1 MDENEG
7 LVESEW
13 NPEINK
19 KVYPWT
25 LEGVMENC
33 LFTQSSFSISM
44 FSRRRRP
51 VVVEEVVGLVE
62 EELLEVVVELDVV
75 ELLGVVLVVE
85 DEEHAVVDLVQVIV

>member
-25 LEGVMENC
+25 LEGVIENC
-33 LFTQSSFSISM
+33 SFAQSSFSISM

-51 VVVEEVVGLVE
+51 VVVEEVVVE

>member
-1 MDENEG
+1 M
-7 LVESEW
+7 ESEW
-13 NPEINK
+13 IPEINK

-25 LEGVMENC
+25 LEGVIENC
-33 LFTQSSFSISM
+33 SFAQSSFSISM

-51 VVVEEVVGLVE
+51 VVVE

>member
-1 MDENEG
+1 
-7 LVESEW
+7 
-13 NPEINK
+13 
-19 KVYPWT
+19 
-25 LEGVMENC
+25 
-33 LFTQSSFSISM
+33 M

-51 VVVEEVVGLVE
+51 VVVEEVVVEEVVVE